1 MHPAAGAPCWFNPF
15 VLLFCCY
22 RTLQC
27 RVCPSLHHLLHRN
40 NASTLTLSRQS
51 ELVDVESVSLRLAV
65 WTAISIVLQF
75 LCTCVSSVSVT
86 CDSPVAIINRFSE
99 TKLNKQSIVS
109 RCLFWWRSKFNG
121 DTGVASCSLHV
132 TKCMR
137 CKRESICGRVR
148 PLTSVRQQR
157 VVYIIYN
164 CPTTVLRTIGPASP
178 LQSVCCLVGR
188 RHQNKASDQLVHF
201 KACVVWWVEGIKIK
215 RGFLVL
221 LKESHEFCIWS

>member
-15 VLLFCCY
+15 VLLSCCY
-22 RTLQC
+22 RTVQC

-40 NASTLTLSRQS
+40 HASTLTSCRQS
-51 ELVDVESVSLRLAV
+51 ELVDVKSVSLRLAV
-65 WTAISIVLQF
+65 WTAISIILQF

-86 CDSPVAIINRFSE
+86 CDSPVAIINRFCCCFFFLFSE

-109 RCLFWWRSKFNG
+109 RSLFWWRSKFNG
-121 DTGVASCSLHV
+121 DTGVASSSLHV

-137 CKRESICGRVR
+137 CKVESICGRVR
-148 PLTSVRQQR
+148 LLTSVRQRR

-178 LQSVCCLVGR
+178 PQCVCCLVGR
-188 RHQNKASDQLVHF
+188 RDQNKARIFGVT
-201 KACVVWWVEGIKIK
+201 
-215 RGFLVL
+215 
-221 LKESHEFCIWS
+221 